1 MMPMRV
7 ALPLTSGRFEAPNGG
22 RSDQRRF
29 AADRQPR
36 PLRSARLRSK
46 LQERAMS
53 DIKRSTAEFQRP
65 LTGAM
70 ETATPVADTSA
81 SRQTR
86 KLQRTAA
93 LWRGAE
99 ERGGDPYN
107 ATGRHA
113 MGPRATSD

>member
-1 MMPMRV
+1 
-7 ALPLTSGRFEAPNGG
+7 
-22 RSDQRRF
+22 
-29 AADRQPR
+29 
-36 PLRSARLRSK
+36 
-46 LQERAMS
+46 MS

-65 LTGAM
+65 PHGIL
-70 ETATPVADTSA
+70 ETTTPGTDTSA

-93 LWRGAE
+93 LWQGAE

-113 MGPRATSD
+113 MGPRATSG